1 MLCCLSW
8 KIPGEYHKL
17 FKQNLFDIL
26 TSKWK
31 KLLQNHKKMCFL
43 IIRLQNVL
51 NEPKQLANEKKI
63 WVIYNTVLQFQIS
76 RIIWTN
82 LIQITEQD
90 DQFAHQVVLSM
101 ASSVLY
107 WVC

>member
-1 MLCCLSW
+1 M
-8 KIPGEYHKL
+8 
-17 FKQNLFDIL
+17 
-26 TSKWK
+26 K
-31 KLLQNHKKMCFL
+31 KTIAKSQKKCVFWF
-43 IIRLQNVL
+43 IRLQNVL